1 MAIKLIVGLGNPG
14 EQYAKTRHNVGF
26 WFLDS
31 LSDSFKPDPRF
42 FSRSVRES
50 FGRRKSWLIKPHV
63 YMNES
68 GRAVASFANFYKI
81 PADEILIVHDDLDL
95 EPGTIRLKT
104 GGGHGGH
111 NGLRNIILKY
121 GNGDF
126 HRLRIGIGHPGH
138 KSDVI
143 KYVLK
148 KTPKKDCGIIA
159 EALKNAKNHLSDIVA
174 GNFAAVMNTLH
185 QKS

>member
-1 MAIKLIVGLGNPG
+1 MAIKLIAGLGNPG
-14 EQYAKTRHNVGF
+14 DQYANTRHNVGF
-26 WFLDS
+26 WFLDA
-31 LSDSFKPDPRF
+31 LSDSFKSDPRF
-42 FSRSVRES
+42 FSKSTRET
-50 FGRRKSWLIKPHV
+50 FGRRKSWLIKPNV

-95 EPGTIRLKT
+95 EPGTVRLKT

-121 GNGDF
+121 GSSSF

-138 KSDVI
+138 KTDVT
-143 KYVLK
+143 KYVLR
-148 KTPKKDCGIIA
+148 KTPKKDITII
-159 EALKNAKNHLSDIVA
+159 EDALQVAKNHINDIVN
-174 GNFAAVMNTLH
+174 GDFAKVMNLLH
-185 QKS
+185 QK